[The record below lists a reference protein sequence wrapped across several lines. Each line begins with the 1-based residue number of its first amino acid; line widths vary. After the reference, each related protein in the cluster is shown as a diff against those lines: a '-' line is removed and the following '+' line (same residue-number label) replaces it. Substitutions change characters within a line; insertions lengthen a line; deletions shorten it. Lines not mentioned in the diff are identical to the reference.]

1 MRRVDRVQRQPRP
14 EHGGGAAGPGGA
26 AAGWTAPPGAAG
38 ASKELGLIVVEQLLA
53 GAAGALPESDDADE
67 LGAGVV
73 PDFPLSVL

>member
-1 MRRVDRVQRQPRP
+1 MQHVNEYSNQLTKLCVCCVKKIAKLR
-14 EHGGGAAGPGGA
+14 HGNPFGPNVCVTYSAEDEGAA
-26 AAGWTAPPGAAG
+26 
-38 ASKELGLIVVEQLLA
+38 A